1 MMAEPETVIEVRST
15 TSSRPQEVAAVVL
28 PVQVLAPGAGGGGVP
43 ATYKVVP
50 LRRPMVAPCTGR
62 GVVPEVLVFMSSTVM
77 LAGVPA
83 SPPHSGPQFRMYAVV
98 SSLLKIPQTGWS
110 KTLFTG
116 FGLHNVTSGSGV
128 PSGHTKVRGSW
139 LVPIKLGAMTVT
151 TSELSPNAKIRL
163 PLWLCTIKCAPGT
176 GSVAEMAPAERFST
190 STAPGVGG
198 CPVTGALGTAA

>member
-1 MMAEPETVIEVRST
+1 MMAEPVTVIEVRST
-15 TSSRPQEVAAVVL
+15 TSSRPQEIAAVVL
-28 PVQVLAPGAGGGGVP
+28 PVQVFAPGTGGGGVP
-43 ATYKVVP
+43 ATYSVLP
-50 LRRPMVAPCTGR
+50 LRRPMVAPSTGT
-62 GVVPEVLVFMSSTVM
+62 VVPAVLVFMSSTVM
-77 LAGVPA
+77 LAVLPGTLL
-83 SPPHSGPQFRMYAVV
+83 HSGPQLRMYAVV
-98 SSLLKIPQTGWS
+98 SSLLKIPWTGWS

-151 TSELSPNAKIRL
+151 TSEVSPNAKIRL
-163 PLWLCTIKCAPGT
+163 PLWLCTTKCAPGT
-176 GSVAEMAPAERFST
+176 GSVAEMAPTERFST